1 VDRRALAG
9 GLVRATASFS
19 TLLQYRSRHEG
30 CKWSGLVHMLTT
42 LGICGKGGIPRQP
55 PRSLVPRRD
64 LDCRRHRQFFLTSYP
79 RMHPR
84 RTFFAATTK
93 SSRCVPLRS
102 HFLCLLPSLINREAQ
117 SRGMEGREVW
127 RCIECTDVS
136 DFKIVP
142 CDSVLRAHVDV
153 RVVQK
158 WILKK
163 TGWKDFFEASRDG
176 GRRSSS

>member
-1 VDRRALAG
+1 MDRRALAG
-9 GLVRATASFS
+9 GLVRATASFG

-64 LDCRRHRQFFLTSYP
+64 LDCRRHRQFFLTSCP

-117 SRGMEGREVW
+117 PRGMEAKQR
-127 RCIECTDVS
+127 RCIECTDFS
-136 DFKIVP
+136 DFMNP
-142 CDSVLRAHVDV
+142 CLWSCEQWSRHVGV

-158 WILKK
+158 WIFTKRH
-163 TGWKDFFEASRDG
+163 FEATRDG